1 MIRAVAVL
9 IFMSFGALVLVKFF
23 KKNSPNATGMPV
35 RVKILSSLR
44 LTGRDMFFV
53 VLCGPDVI
61 AFVLTQAGACPL
73 GKWNYKEWLKDSEE
87 LAVRSGELREENEN

>member
-1 MIRAVAVL
+1 MIRAAAALV
-9 IFMSFGALVLVKFF
+9 FMSLGALVLVKFF
-23 KKNSPNATGMPV
+23 KKDSPDATGMPV

-61 AFVLTQAGACPL
+61 AFVLTQTGACPL
-73 GKWNYKEWLKDSEE
+73 GKWNYKEWLKDNKD
-87 LAVRSGELREENEN
+87 SGELREENEN